1 MQAVK
6 NSEIFSFF
14 SNPTPLTFIMTYEG
28 HRCLVTTSPTLCIC
42 LATGSFGYITKIAFD
57 CGFQLN
63 GNKRMDISL
72 QFFCG

>member
-28 HRCLVTTSPTLCIC
+28 HRCLVTMPPLSAFILQLVVLVTSQNLHLIVVF
-42 LATGSFGYITKIAFD
+42 S
-57 CGFQLN
+57 
-63 GNKRMDISL
+63 
-72 QFFCG
+72 